1 SPKHVLAIAPR
12 RAPAPYSNTIEGVV
26 LNVNG
31 VMLML
36 FGYATFYCEFDTAVL
51 AGVFTPCAAQCK
63 PRVRVAERD
72 YCKC

>member
-1 SPKHVLAIAPR
+1 
-12 RAPAPYSNTIEGVV
+12 
-26 LNVNG
+26 
-31 VMLML
+31 ML